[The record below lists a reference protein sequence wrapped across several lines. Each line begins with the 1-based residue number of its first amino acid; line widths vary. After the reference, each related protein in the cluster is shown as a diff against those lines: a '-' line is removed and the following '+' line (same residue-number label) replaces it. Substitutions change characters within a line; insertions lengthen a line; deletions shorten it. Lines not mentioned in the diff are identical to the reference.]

1 MESLTIGVAGGTG
14 SGKSTLTR
22 LLSEQF
28 GDAVTVINHDDYY
41 KAQNDVPFAER
52 CKRNYDHPDA
62 FDTDLL
68 IEHLKRLQAG
78 EAVSCPVYDYT
89 VHNRSD
95 KTRLVSPAPVILVDG
110 ILILENKTLRE
121 LFNVKL
127 FVDTDADVRVLRRI
141 LRDTKERGRSLDSVI
156 SQYLN
161 TVKPMHEAFVEPSK
175 KYADIIIPAGGR
187 NPVVLEMIENK
198 IRAHLRRSQS

>member
-1 MESLTIGVAGGTG
+1 MESLIIGIAGGSG

-41 KAQNDVPFAER
+41 KSQDDVPFEER

-68 IEHLKRLQAG
+68 TAHLKRLRAG
-78 EAVSCPVYDYT
+78 KAIECPVYDYT
-89 VHNRSD
+89 VLNRSD
-95 KTRLVSPAPVILVDG
+95 RTRVVSPAPVILVDG
-110 ILILENKTLRE
+110 ILILENKTLRS
-121 LFNVKL
+121 LFDIKL
-127 FVDTDADVRVLRRI
+127 FVDTDADVRVLRHI
-141 LRDTKERGRSLDSVI
+141 LRDTNERGRSLDSVI
-156 SQYLN
+156 TQYLT

-175 KYADIIIPAGGR
+175 KYADIIIPAGGK

-198 IRAHLRRSQS
+198 IRAHLRQTNA

>member
-1 MESLTIGVAGGTG
+1 MESLIIGVAGGSG

-41 KAQNDVPFAER
+41 KAQDDIPFEER

-68 IEHLKRLQAG
+68 IAHLLALKAG
-78 EAVSCPVYDYT
+78 ETIACPVYDYS
-89 VHNRSD
+89 VHNRSGE
-95 KTRLVSPAPVILVDG
+95 TRRISPAPVILVDG
-110 ILILENKTLRE
+110 ILILENKALRE
-121 LFNVKL
+121 LFDIKL

-141 LRDTKERGRSLDSVI
+141 LRDTKDRGRSLDSVI
-156 SQYLN
+156 TQYLN

-175 KYADIIIPAGGR
+175 KYADIIIPTGGR

-198 IRAHLRRSQS
+198 IRAHLQSAD